1 MSDAALSLR
10 PCLPYHHLEQP
21 MPRRRRAVPLVVDTG
36 PTILMPDA
44 KGKLRPTLHP
54 RLEVV
59 HDAADPDA
67 PNRTITRARVACHY
81 DTAWRKGQI
90 SAAER
95 EAADRYA
102 ITHDRAQGAQERQGG
117 PTASSSP
124 WERTPPLTALQA
136 VASLTSAHKAIGNDA
151 AALVTAYVAFN
162 QPAEAIAQRRR
173 EDRKVTMGRIKAAL
187 HRLAEH
193 WGMA

>member
-1 MSDAALSLR
+1 
-10 PCLPYHHLEQP
+10 
-21 MPRRRRAVPLVVDTG
+21 MPRRRRAAPLVVDTG
-36 PTILMPDA
+36 PTILMRDA
-44 KGKLRPTLHP
+44 KGKLRPALHP

-59 HDAADPDA
+59 EAADPDA

-90 SAAER
+90 SSAER

-102 ITHDRAQGAQERQGG
+102 ITYDRSQGAQDRQGG
-117 PTASSSP
+117 PSTAANP

-136 VASLTSAHKAIGNDA
+136 VASLTSAHKAMGNDA
-151 AALVTAYVAFN
+151 AALVKAYVALN
-162 QPAEAIAQRRR
+162 QSAEAIAIKRH

-187 HRLAEH
+187 RRLAEH